1 MRMVTQKDEK
11 LGSIQGNQD
20 QKVTQIDNNM
30 GYCMQ
35 GNEEMDRTTM
45 VPPRKC
51 IYNNKMI
58 PDFEKMP
65 DIQKISDSNNMHSI

>member
-1 MRMVTQKDEK
+1 
-11 LGSIQGNQD
+11 
-20 QKVTQIDNNM
+20 M

-58 PDFEKMP
+58 PAFEKMP